1 MTGTQQPLAGLRVVD
16 FSTLL
21 PGPLASLILAE
32 AGAEVTKIERPGGD
46 DLRDYPPA
54 AGSSEHSM
62 GAGFALLNRGKRSI
76 EVDLK
81 DPAQHA
87 RLMPLVEQADV
98 LIEQFRPGVMA
109 RFGLDYEALRERNPK
124 LVYCSITGYGQDGP
138 KAQRPGHDLNYLAET
153 GLLSLTA
160 GQDGA
165 PIVPPGLIA
174 DIGGGALPAVINI
187 LLALR
192 VAQTMGS
199 GCHLDIAMCDGLFA
213 WLWWALGQQ
222 AVTGQAPASGGAL
235 LSGGSPRYRLY
246 RTDGGGF
253 LAVAALEQKFWDRFC
268 ELIYLAPRHRR
279 EQDGAPASIDAI
291 ARIIA
296 QRPADHWQE
305 LFEGEEVCCTIVRDL
320 DSALVDPQVAARG
333 LFAGGVTVGGQRLPA
348 LPLPLAP
355 IYRSGGDKPAPAL
368 GDHNDLLDEF

>member
-1 MTGTQQPLAGLRVVD
+1 MTLLQQPLDGLRVID

-21 PGPLASLILAE
+21 PGPLASLVLAE
-32 AGAEVTKIERPGGD
+32 AGAEVTKIEQPGGD
-46 DLRDYPPA
+46 ALRDYPPT
-54 AGSSEHSM
+54 AGSGAHPM

-76 EVDLK
+76 EIDLK
-81 DPAQHA
+81 DSAQRA
-87 RLMPLVEQADV
+87 RLLPLIAQADV

-109 RFGLDYEALRERNPK
+109 RLGLDYETLRHSNPK
-124 LVYCSITGYGQDGP
+124 LVYCSITGYGQSGP
-138 KAQRPGHDLNYLAET
+138 KAQRPGHDLNYLAES

-160 GQDGA
+160 GKDGA
-165 PIVPPGLIA
+165 PVIPPGLIA

-192 VAQTMGS
+192 AAQATGA
-199 GCHLDIAMCDGLFA
+199 GCHLDVAMSDGLFA

-222 AVTGQAPASGGAL
+222 AATEQAPAPGGEL
-235 LSGGSPRYRLY
+235 LSGGSPRYQLY
-246 RTDGGGF
+246 RTDGGGY

-279 EQDGAPASIDAI
+279 EQDGAAAAIDAV
-291 ARIIA
+291 ARIVA

-305 LFEGEEVCCTIVRDL
+305 LFEGEEVCCSIVRDL
-320 DSALVDPQVAARG
+320 DSALVDPQVAARD
-333 LFAGGVTVGGQRLPA
+333 LFAGGVTVDGRRLPA

-355 IYRSGGDKPAPAL
+355 IYRRHGDEAAPAL
-368 GDHNDLLDEF
+368 GRHNDLLE